1 MKLDTERALHVL
13 ENHIRDRRCGKTTI
27 ALSNVCNHLL
37 LGNQEI
43 YCRLATYRQFQWIL
57 PMLTEI
63 IRDNYQSDGLQIL
76 SVRKHD
82 HEIRTTLGTIG
93 FFTGSMEDYEN
104 DWLRGREG
112 LIVDLV
118 DY

>member
-13 ENHIRDRRCGKTTI
+13 ENNIRDRRCGKTTI
-27 ALSNVCNHLL
+27 ALSNICNHLL
-37 LGNQEI
+37 LGNDEI
-43 YCRLATYRQFQWIL
+43 FCRIKTYRQFHYIL
-57 PMLTEI
+57 PMLVEMV
-63 IRDNYQSDGLQIL
+63 RDNYQADGLQVL

-82 HEIRTTLGTIG
+82 HEIRTTLGTIS
-93 FFTGSMEDYEN
+93 FFIGSMEDYKN
-104 DWLRGREG
+104 NWLRGREG